1 MTHSRPG
8 SPEPQRPDQPH
19 DSSIPYSAHDSSHD
33 SAHDGAHEVDA
44 AKPAHDT
51 HGDHANHTTHPGS
64 QPSQGG
70 SAQPLGSEATPEKK
84 SSSKGLWIV
93 LGIIVALLAI
103 AALVFALLRGGS
115 DDDEESTAAAGN
127 STEAAAEDSAEE
139 EAEETSDPN
148 KPASPFPEGVDEDY
162 FDEKLDEEEAQEIR
176 DKDPEQLPVPVELAN
191 LTDSCFKDASVFG
204 KIAED
209 GTTISGVVPTIMCVF
224 GPENQYAAQYTR
236 NEDAVKA
243 ERRAVRDQKLNGGAA
258 MAGVYSGRGSELV
271 AFTSKTQVQEEQV
284 LAETL
289 ETKDAV
295 IEYIAIDDDRDA
307 MNSVLGEAGIIR
319 TLDSVMK
326 DNEEKLNEEKL
337 NELNSKLATTE

>member
-19 DSSIPYSAHDSSHD
+19 DSSIPYSAHD
-33 SAHDGAHEVDA
+33 GAHEVDSA
-44 AKPAHDT
+44 QPAHDT
-51 HGDHANHTTHPGS
+51 HGDRANHTTHPGS

-70 SAQPLGSEATPEKK
+70 SAQPLGPDATSEKK

-115 DDDEESTAAAGN
+115 DDDSESTAAAGN
-127 STEAAAEDSAEE
+127 SSEAAAEDSADQGSADEGS
-139 EAEETSDPN
+139 EETSDPN

-162 FDEKLDEEEAQEIR
+162 FDDKLDAEEQQEIR
-176 DKDPEQLPVPVELAN
+176 DKDPEQVPVPVELAN

>member
-1 MTHSRPG
+1 MCAMTHSRPG

-19 DSSIPYSAHDSSHD
+19 DSSIPYSAHD
-33 SAHDGAHEVDA
+33 GAHEVDSA
-44 AKPAHDT
+44 QPVHDT
-51 HGDHANHTTHPGS
+51 HGDRANHTTHPGS

-70 SAQPLGSEATPEKK
+70 SAQPLGPDATSEKK

-115 DDDEESTAAAGN
+115 DDDSESTAAAGN
-127 STEAAAEDSAEE
+127 SSEAAAEDSADQGSADEGS
-139 EAEETSDPN
+139 EETSDPN

-162 FDEKLDEEEAQEIR
+162 FDDKLDAEEQQEIR
-176 DKDPEQLPVPVELAN
+176 DKDPEQVPVPVELAN

-271 AFTSKTQVQEEQV
+271 AFTSKTEVQEEQV

-326 DNEEKLNEEKL
+326 DNEAKLNEEKL

>member
-1 MTHSRPG
+1 MTHSRPE

-19 DSSIPYSAHDSSHD
+19 DSSIPYSAHDSSHGSTHD
-33 SAHDGAHEVDA
+33 GANDGAHEVA
-44 AKPAHDT
+44 SAQPAHDT
-51 HGDHANHTTHPGS
+51 HADRTNHTTHPGS
-64 QPSQGG
+64 QPVRGG
-70 SAQPLGSEATPEKK
+70 SALPLGPDTTPEKK

-93 LGIIVALLAI
+93 LGIIVALLAV
-103 AALVFALLRGGS
+103 AALVFALLRGGN
-115 DDDEESTAAAGN
+115 DDAPQSTAAAGS
-127 STEAAAEDSAEE
+127 STDAAAEDSAEE
-139 EAEETSDPN
+139 GSEETSDPN

-162 FDEKLDEEEAQEIR
+162 FDDKLDAEEQQEIR
-176 DKDPEQLPVPVELAN
+176 DKDPEQVPVPVELAD

-204 KIAED
+204 QVAED

-243 ERRAVRDQKLNGGAA
+243 ERRALRDQKLNGGATTV
-258 MAGVYSGRGSELV
+258 GVYTGRGSDLV
-271 AFTSKTQVQEEQV
+271 TFTSKIQDKEEQV

-295 IEYIAIDDDRDA
+295 IEYIASDGDKDA
-307 MNSVLGEAGIIR
+307 MNSVLVDAGIIR

-326 DNEEKLNEEKL
+326 ENEAKLNE
-337 NELNSKLATTE
+337 STS